1 MNNEKKKKNQE
12 NKSKKGKI
20 LYSFTKGARKD
31 FVLGMLFVVFENM
44 FNFMGPLFLALA
56 ADILIQ
62 TTELNYP
69 KIILDLVDFAGG
81 RSELYSKIWLIAIVF
96 VVVMSLR
103 SLFLFFRSKFMAK
116 GSETVARNTRN
127 KVYDHIQRLPY
138 DYHVNAETGDLIQRC
153 TTDVETIR
161 RFLAVQLTEVIR
173 VVTMVVIAL
182 LILIPI
188 NVKLTLYSMVL
199 LPVILGISF
208 IFFKKVQQQFAKVE
222 ESDGALST
230 ILQEGLTGV
239 RVVRAF
245 GRQEFERD
253 KYSKTNIEL
262 RDKVFVLI
270 KYFAMFYATS
280 DIVVVAQLL
289 ICIVLGIVY
298 AVNGAITVG
307 QYIMFV
313 SYVRIMIWPIRQ
325 FGRVLADMGKA
336 LIATGR
342 LDEILQEEQEKNSL
356 NPIMAPL
363 DKDIEFKNVNFA
375 YEDTKVLNNI
385 SFKVKEGET
394 VAILGATGSGKSTLV
409 QLLQRLYE
417 VEDGDI
423 FIGDVNLR
431 DIDKYHLRKR
441 IGIVLQEPFLYSRTI
456 EENIKIAEE
465 HVDIPC
471 IEESAKIASIHDVI
485 LSFEEGYK
493 TVVGERGVTLSGGQ
507 KQRIAIA
514 RTVLRE
520 SDILIFDDSLSAVDT
535 ETDAKIR
542 KSLNERKNKI
552 TTFIISHRISTLM
565 EADRILVLEDGHIIQ
580 EGTHDTLKDI
590 DGLYSRIWKI
600 QASIEQEEEVI

>member
-1 MNNEKKKKNQE
+1 MNSEKKKKNQE

-375 YEDTKVLNNI
+375 YEDTKVLDNI

>member
-81 RSELYSKIWLIAIVF
+81 RSELYSRIWLIAIVF

-375 YEDTKVLNNI
+375 YEDTKVLDNI

>member
-1 MNNEKKKKNQE
+1 MDTEKKRE
-12 NKSKKGKI
+12 NKKIKNHKGKK
-20 LYSFTKGARKD
+20 LYKFTKGARLD
-31 FVLGMLFVVFENM
+31 FASGMGFVVLENI
-44 FNFMGPLFLALA
+44 FNFLGPLFLALA

-62 TTELNYP
+62 TSELHYP
-69 KIILDLVDFAGG
+69 KVVLKMVDIFGG
-81 RSELYSKIWLIAIVF
+81 QAELYGRIWLIAIAF
-96 VVVMSLR
+96 VVSMSLR
-103 SLFLFFRSKFMAK
+103 SLFLFFRSKHMAK
-116 GSETVARNTRN
+116 GSETVARNIRN
-127 KVYDHIQRLPY
+127 KVYDHLQRLPY

-153 TTDVETIR
+153 TTDVDTVR
-161 RFLAVQLTEVIR
+161 RFLAVQLTEVVR
-173 VVTMVVIAL
+173 VATMVVIAL
-182 LILIPI
+182 IILIPV
-188 NVKLTLYSMVL
+188 NFELTMYSMVL

-208 IFFKKVQQQFAKVE
+208 FFFKKVQEQFAKVE
-222 ESDGALST
+222 ETDGALST

-245 GRQEFERD
+245 GRQEFERE

-262 RDKVFVLI
+262 RDKTFVLI
-270 KYFAMFYATS
+270 KYFALFYAST
-280 DIVVVAQLL
+280 DVVVVAQLL

-342 LDEILQEEQEKNSL
+342 LDEILQVEVEKNSE
-356 NPIMAPL
+356 NPVEAPL

-375 YEDTKVLNNI
+375 YGETKVLKNI
-385 SFKVKEGET
+385 SFKVKHGET
-394 VAILGATGSGKSTLV
+394 IAILGATGSGKSTLV

-417 VEDGDI
+417 VEDGDVL
-423 FIGDVNLR
+423 IGDVNLR

-441 IGIVLQEPFLYSRTI
+441 LGIVLQEPFLYSRTI

-485 LSFEEGYK
+485 LGFEEGYK
-493 TVVGERGVTLSGGQ
+493 TIVGERGVTLSGGQ

-514 RTVLRE
+514 RTVLRD

-542 KSLNERKNKI
+542 KSLNRRKKKI

-565 EADRILVLEDGHIIQ
+565 EADRILVLEDGHIVQ
-580 EGTHDTLKDI
+580 QGTHDQLVEL

-600 QASIEQEEEVI
+600 QASLEQEEEVM

>member
-1 MNNEKKKKNQE
+1 MNTEKKRE
-12 NKSKKGKI
+12 NKKIKKHKGKK
-20 LYSFTKGARKD
+20 LFSFTKGARID
-31 FVLGMLFVVFENM
+31 FSTGMINVVLENI
-44 FNFMGPLFLALA
+44 FNFLGPIFMALA
-56 ADILIQ
+56 ADILIK
-62 TTELNYP
+62 T
-69 KIILDLVDFAGG
+69 
-81 RSELYSKIWLIAIVF
+81 SELHYPAFILKLVEIFGGQEELYGRIWLIALAF
-96 VVVMSLR
+96 VISMSLK
-103 SLFLFFRSKFMAK
+103 SLFLFFRSKYMAK
-116 GSETVARNTRN
+116 GSEKVARNVRN

-153 TTDVETIR
+153 TTDIDTVR

-173 VVTMVVIAL
+173 VVTMVIIAL
-182 LILIPI
+182 IILVPI
-188 NVKLTLYSMVL
+188 NLTLTFYSMIL

-208 IFFKKVQQQFAKVE
+208 YFFKKVQEQFTEVE
-222 ESDGALST
+222 ETDGALST

-245 GRQEFERD
+245 GRQEFERE
-253 KYSKTNIEL
+253 KYSETNIKL
-262 RDKVFVLI
+262 RDKTFVLM
-270 KYFAMFYATS
+270 KYFAVFYAVT
-280 DIVVVAQLL
+280 DVVVVAQLL
-289 ICIVLGIVY
+289 ICIVLGIIY
-298 AVNGAITVG
+298 AVNGSISAG

-313 SYVRIMIWPIRQ
+313 TYVRIMIWPIRQ

-342 LDEILQEEQEKNSL
+342 LDEILQVEQEKNSA
-356 NPIMAPL
+356 NPVIAPL
-363 DKDIEFKNVNFA
+363 DKDIEFRNVNFA
-375 YEDTKVLNNI
+375 YGDTKVLNNI
-385 SFKVKEGET
+385 SFEVKHGET

-423 FIGDVNLR
+423 LIGGINLR

-465 HVDIPC
+465 HVEFPS
-471 IEESAKIASIHDVI
+471 IEESAQIASIHDVI
-485 LSFEEGYK
+485 LGFEEGYS

-514 RTVLRE
+514 RTVLRD

-535 ETDAKIR
+535 ETDSKIR
-542 KSLNERKNKI
+542 KSLNKRKKKI

-565 EADRILVLEDGHIIQ
+565 EADRILVLVDGHIVQ
-580 EGTHDTLKDI
+580 QGTHEDLI
-590 DGLYSRIWKI
+590 NIEGLYSRIWRI
-600 QASIEQEEEVI
+600 QASLEQEEEVI

>member
-1 MNNEKKKKNQE
+1 MNSEKKKKNQE

-81 RSELYSKIWLIAIVF
+81 RSELYSRIWLIAIVF

-375 YEDTKVLNNI
+375 YEDTKVLDNI

>member
-1 MNNEKKKKNQE
+1 MNSKKISKEKKKNG
-12 NKSKKGKI
+12 KKLIK
-20 LYSFTKGARKD
+20 FTKGARVN
-31 FVLGMLFVVFENM
+31 FVFGMVYVILENI
-44 FNFMGPLFLALA
+44 FNFLGPLLLALA

-62 TTELNYP
+62 STELNYP
-69 KIILDLVDFAGG
+69 KIIIWLVDISGG
-81 RSELYSKIWLIAIVF
+81 QGQLYNSIWMIAIAF
-96 VVVMSLR
+96 IIVMSLR
-103 SLFLFFRSKFMAK
+103 SLFLFFRSKHLAK
-116 GSETVARNTRN
+116 GSETVARNIRN
-127 KVYDHIQRLPY
+127 RVYDHIQRLPY

-161 RFLAVQLTEVIR
+161 RFLAVQLTEIVR
-173 VVTMVVIAL
+173 VLTMVVIAL
-182 LILIPI
+182 IILIPM

-199 LPVILGISF
+199 MPLILGISF
-208 IFFKKVQQQFAKVE
+208 YFFKKVQQLFTEVE

-245 GRQEFERD
+245 GRQEFERE
-253 KYSKTNIEL
+253 KYSRTNIEL
-262 RDKVFVLI
+262 RDKTFTLT
-270 KYFAMFYATS
+270 KYFAVFYAVS
-280 DIVVVAQLL
+280 DVVVVAQLL

-298 AVNGAITVG
+298 AVDGMITAG

-325 FGRVLADMGKA
+325 FGRVLADMGKS

-342 LDEILQEEQEKNSL
+342 LDEILSEEQEKNSL
-356 NPIMAPL
+356 NPIAAPL
-363 DKDIEFKNVNFA
+363 DRDIEFRNVDFA
-375 YEDTKVLNNI
+375 YGKTKVLNNI
-385 SFKVKEGET
+385 SFKVKQGET
-394 VAILGATGSGKSTLV
+394 VAVLGATGSGKSTLV

-417 VEDGDI
+417 VEKGDI
-423 FIGDVNLR
+423 FIGDVNIR

-485 LSFEEGYK
+485 LGFEDGYK

-542 KSLNERKNKI
+542 KSLNNHKKKI

-565 EADRILVLEDGHIIQ
+565 EADRILVLEDGHIVQ
-580 EGTHDTLKDI
+580 QGTHEELKSI
-590 DGLYSRIWKI
+590 KGLYSRIWKL

>member
-1 MNNEKKKKNQE
+1 MNSEKKKENQKKKNG
-12 NKSKKGKI
+12 KK
-20 LYSFTKGARKD
+20 LFSFTKGAR
-31 FVLGMLFVVFENM
+31 FEFALGMLFVVVENI
-44 FNFMGPLFLALA
+44 FNFLGPLFLALA
-56 ADILIQ
+56 ADILI
-62 TTELNYP
+62 
-69 KIILDLVDFAGG
+69 KS
-81 RSELYSKIWLIAIVF
+81 SELHYPGFILRLVELSGGQGELYTSIWMIAVAF
-96 VVVMSLR
+96 VAVMGLR
-103 SLFLFFRSKFMAK
+103 SIFLFFRSKSMAK
-116 GSETVARNTRN
+116 GSESVARNIRN
-127 KVYDHIQRLPY
+127 KVYNHIQRLPY

-161 RFLAVQLTEVIR
+161 RFLAVQLTEVVR
-173 VVTMVVIAL
+173 VITMVVIAL
-182 LILIPI
+182 IILIPI
-188 NVKLTLYSMVL
+188 NVKLTLLSMVL
-199 LPVILGISF
+199 MPVILGISF
-208 IFFKKVQQQFAKVE
+208 MFFKKVQEQFQKVE

-245 GRQEFERD
+245 GRQEFERE
-253 KYSKTNIEL
+253 KYSETNIEL
-262 RDKVFVLI
+262 RDKTYILI
-270 KYFAMFYATS
+270 KYFAVFYAAS

-289 ICIVLGIVY
+289 ISIVLGIIY

-313 SYVRIMIWPIRQ
+313 SYVRMMIWPIRQ
-325 FGRVLADMGKA
+325 FGRVLADMGKS

-342 LDEILQEEQEKNSL
+342 LNEILSEEQEENSA
-356 NPIMAPL
+356 NPIAAPL
-363 DKDIEFKNVNFA
+363 DRDIEFKKVNFG
-375 YEDTKVLNNI
+375 YDETQVLKNI
-385 SFKVKEGET
+385 SFKVKQGET

-417 VEDGDI
+417 VEEGDVYIGDI
-423 FIGDVNLR
+423 NLR

-456 EENIKIAEE
+456 EENIKIAED

-485 LSFEEGYK
+485 LGFEEGYN

-514 RTVLRE
+514 RTVLRD

-542 KSLNERKNKI
+542 ASLNERKKKI

-565 EADRILVLEDGHIIQ
+565 EADRILVLEDGHIVQ
-580 EGTHDTLKDI
+580 EGTHDKLKGI

-600 QASIEQEEEVI
+600 QASLEQEEEVK